1 MIGQCFP
8 DHQVTQSW
16 HPSRALSVHLLG
28 DAIALYRTIGMPKH
42 VEIAEPML
50 KDAR

>member
-16 HPSRALSVHLLG
+16 HPSPLSVPLLG

-42 VEIAEPML
+42 VEIAEQML